1 MKVRLMIGGLSKCR
15 AVSPANRA
23 KSERSHAEWRHKSR
37 YGRAV
42 ATGQPAETNGVD
54 LPQARRLAETE
65 VVTRAGSKTTAARY
79 PACARQRGPVRA
91 HCTRLRGGWT
101 LRHLHHDEIRA
112 VLVAV
117 RPLTVLRHH
126 RAGLALV
133 RGRAPPLSLIR
144 FCSLA
149 HFTIVSTSENRPKP
163 VQTSAQWTV

>member
-42 ATGQPAETNGVD
+42 ATGQPAETSGVD

-79 PACARQRGPVRA
+79 PACARQGVRCGPTA
-91 HCTRLRGGWT
+91 HAYV
-101 LRHLHHDEIRA
+101 E
-112 VLVAV
+112 
-117 RPLTVLRHH
+117 
-126 RAGLALV
+126 AG
-133 RGRAPPLSLIR
+133 RSGIFIMISSAPSL
-144 FCSLA
+144 
-149 HFTIVSTSENRPKP
+149 
-163 VQTSAQWTV
+163 

>member
-42 ATGQPAETNGVD
+42 ATGQPAETSGVD

-65 VVTRAGSKTTAARY
+65 VVTGAGPRQRR
-79 PACARQRGPVRA
+79 PATSLCKARGPVRA

-101 LRHLHHDEIRA
+101 LRHLHHDQLRT